1 VTAPYRRTGVTR
13 NNVLIQQQA
22 GIGKGL
28 QWRGWPGRPLPR
40 IPLPQGLTPNRL
52 VAGAL
57 PRTDGHLGSMAAAIW
72 HNPYGSVGSLARGEA
87 RPDSDVDLCVS
98 LDPPNPFCLGHFKQE
113 VEQALQV
120 PVDVISLW
128 DRMNPAL
135 RRRIDQEG
143 VFF

>member
-1 VTAPYRRTGVTR
+1 M
-13 NNVLIQQQA
+13 
-22 GIGKGL
+22 GL
-28 QWRGWPGRPLPR
+28 F
-40 IPLPQGLTPNRL
+40 
-52 VAGAL
+52 
-57 PRTDGHLGSMAAAIW
+57 
-72 HNPYGSVGSLARGEA
+72 GSLARCEA
-87 RPDSDVDLCVS
+87 VSESDVDLCVS

-143 VFF
+143 VFV